1 MDDYYVYA
9 LTNPLKNSQYFYI
22 GKGRGDRCMAHF
34 KEKKVV
40 NPHKT
45 NTIKQIQSLGLEVGV
60 IKLKEGLTEVA
71 AYDLEEELIA
81 QYGRVGYEPNGI
93 LTNICSTYRP
103 PKLSELPAEMQIE
116 WRLRQKVGNK
126 EAWRTGRKYVT
137 EAMRQHLSSIQSM
150 GGKAKNAKYGTWNK
164 GLTKEDPRIQTW
176 LKSREGYVHSDD
188 TKAKMSKTR
197 KGRKYT
203 AEHSKAISDGKKG
216 MKFAR
221 ASCLCCKQEGP
232 VPSMKRWHFENCRH
246 K

>member
-116 WRLRQKVGNK
+116 
-126 EAWRTGRKYVT
+126 
-137 EAMRQHLSSIQSM
+137 
-150 GGKAKNAKYGTWNK
+150 
-164 GLTKEDPRIQTW
+164 
-176 LKSREGYVHSDD
+176 
-188 TKAKMSKTR
+188 
-197 KGRKYT
+197 
-203 AEHSKAISDGKKG
+203 
-216 MKFAR
+216 
-221 ASCLCCKQEGP
+221 
-232 VPSMKRWHFENCRH
+232 
-246 K
+246 